1 MVNLFIIGE
10 AKCGTTFLWSAL
22 QRLPETIH
30 AFSEARMFGKKDHPY
45 HDLFAKKELHFFDG
59 MNIKKGLGWYNG
71 LFKED
76 DGIKIDA
83 SPSYLSNPF
92 SPRLVHEYNSKAK
105 IIVMV
110 REPVERVVS
119 HYNWLIRRGEV
130 SDANESIE
138 SMIEF
143 EFKNIDKLI
152 KEKLT
157 KPIHFSRDPEGAT
170 FRKYSLVRRSRYINN
185 IRNWQKYFKKSQILV
200 VDSREI
206 FKGDFSKVFDFL
218 NVDPLENILELPH
231 NKNKNPDKKTYSP
244 SIAGYFEQSNLG
256 LKNEFGIEY

>member
-30 AFSEARMFGKKDHPY
+30 AFNERERSGNLQTRMF
-45 HDLFAKKELHFFDG
+45 ARKEFHFFDG
-59 MNIKKGLGWYNG
+59 ININKGLSWYNS
-71 LFKED
+71 LFKES

-92 SPRLVHEYNSKAK
+92 TPRLVHEYNSKAK

-119 HYNWLIRRGEV
+119 HYNWLIKHRKVNETE
-130 SDANESIE
+130 ESIE

-157 KPIHFSRDPEGAT
+157 KPMYFWRGSESAT

-206 FKGDFSKVFDFL
+206 FKGDFSKVFNFL

-231 NKNKNPDKKTYSP
+231 NKNKNP
-244 SIAGYFEQSNLG
+244 F
-256 LKNEFGIEY
+256 